1 MGYTASIT
9 WNIDTRHMWNLG
21 VWTLDDLE
29 GKFKIEVSCEVALGE
44 QQADQSGDGAL

>member
-1 MGYTASIT
+1 
-9 WNIDTRHMWNLG
+9 MWNLG

-44 QQADQSGDGAL
+44 QQADQSGDGALWIKFVAMEVKST